1 MVLAP
6 WYQRPLARPYPGAY
20 GGSFYRNRYHSSM
33 VASRILLQNV
43 FTMSQVMQSPL
54 LQLKQTLPQTE
65 EKSRPEGTIGRS
77 MLVVVG
83 IILLL
88 AWIINY
94 AVPLNAG
101 SLIDLLLLFAAISFG
116 LDYLNSR
123 NRSGSKLDAR
133 PNWDRPPKE
142 YQRRMTLAGRK
153 IKNVFRGSG
162 DDDAGKGDRAA

>member
-1 MVLAP
+1 
-6 WYQRPLARPYPGAY
+6 
-20 GGSFYRNRYHSSM
+20 
-33 VASRILLQNV
+33 
-43 FTMSQVMQSPL
+43 MQSPL

-65 EKSRPEGTIGRS
+65 EKAIPEGTIGSS

-116 LDYLNSR
+116 LDYLR
-123 NRSGSKLDAR
+123 KRSKLDR
-133 PNWDRPPKE
+133 PPNWDHRPPKE
-142 YQRRMTLAGRK
+142 FHRRATLAGRK
-153 IKNVFRGSG
+153 LKNMFRSSG
-162 DDDAGKGDRAA
+162 NDAAGKGDRAA